1 MAQILSYSFV
11 AKRKKVILGLTVV
24 LVIAGLALGALTWIS
39 ARYKRFIESNLPVW
53 VAKGTDSIYHATVQD
68 ISINI
73 FTRRLTITGITLKA
87 DTNCMQ
93 YHRETGKHNRVTV
106 DLYVPKLQINN
117 IVWAKLITSKEFSCG
132 SAYIWQP
139 RVVITS
145 RYHEVDSSKLQ
156 PEEKKSAAI
165 KKLFA
170 STIQIINPDISFK
183 SFTKEKDSFICRLQG
198 GQGILNEWLLDSE
211 HEDTTRFLLA
221 RSCTIDSSAFLF
233 HKPSM
238 LYAFKIRS
246 FYLNTAKEQLSLTDV
261 NIAPTMSDAAYYRI
275 VGHRTTICRT
285 HINKVQLAD
294 FKWQQLIHNNKLR
307 SKTVQLTRPHVTL
320 YFSYLPPSRPT
331 NAVKDDPSRII
342 RTAPV
347 QIDIPTIKVTDGY
360 VLYTELNEESMQ
372 EGKLDLDNINTT
384 IDNLTN
390 IDTVI
395 RRNRLLVAKATAKL
409 YHTASISAT
418 VQLTLPDT
426 SGAFD
431 IQARVMNLYAAQ
443 INHVTRP
450 LSLLQ
455 LDSMQL
461 SQLNV
466 NVKGNQSYTHSI
478 LDMRY
483 ANLKLTIEKPIDGD
497 KLKSKPLAS
506 AFANSLFIYRDNP
519 MPGGEARTADT
530 YTPRDITTPFMP
542 TIVKNVR
549 LGINKII
556 IRHEKIVSLVT
567 NGKVQTDGK
576 KHKKG
581 LFGKLK

>member
-1 MAQILSYSFV
+1 M
-11 AKRKKVILGLTVV
+11 AKRKKVITGLAIV
-24 LVIAGLALGALTWIS
+24 LVIAGLVLGILTWIS
-39 ARYKRFIESNLPVW
+39 ARYKRFIEGNIPVW

-93 YHRETGKHNRVTV
+93 YHRETGKHNRITV

-117 IVWAKLITSKEFSCG
+117 IVWAKLLTSKEFSCG

-156 PEEKKSAAI
+156 PEKKKSAEI
-165 KKLFA
+165 KRLFA

-198 GQGILNEWLLDSE
+198 GKGILNEWLLDSE

-221 RSCTIDSSAFLF
+221 RSCIIDSSAFLF

-238 LYAFKIRS
+238 LYAFKTRS
-246 FYLNTAKEQLSLTDV
+246 FYLNTAKEQLSLADV
-261 NIAPTMSDAAYYRI
+261 NIAPTMNNAAYYRI
-275 VGHRTTICRT
+275 VGHRTTICHAR
-285 HINKVQLAD
+285 ISKVQLID
-294 FKWQQLIHNNKLR
+294 FKWQQLIHNEKLR
-307 SKTVQLTRPHVTL
+307 STIHLIHPYVSL
-320 YFSYLPPSRPT
+320 YFSYLPPAHPT

-342 RTAPV
+342 RTASV
-347 QIDIPTIKVTDGY
+347 QLDIPNIKVTDGY

-372 EGKLDLDNINTT
+372 EGKLDLDKINVTLN
-384 IDNLTN
+384 NLAN

-395 RRNRLLVAKATAKL
+395 RKNKLLVAKANAKV
-409 YHTASISAT
+409 YRTGTISAT
-418 VQLTLPDT
+418 VQLKLPDT
-426 SGAFD
+426 TGAFD
-431 IQARVMNLYAAQ
+431 IQASIRNLHAGQ
-443 INHVTRP
+443 INNVTRP

-461 SQLNV
+461 GEMNV
-466 NVKGNQSYTHSI
+466 NVTGNQSYTRSI
-478 LDMRY
+478 LNMRY
-483 ANLKLTIEKPIDGD
+483 TNLKLTMEKPVDGD

-506 AFANSLFIYRDNP
+506 AFANALFVYRDNP
-519 MPGGEARTADT
+519 MPGGDTRTADT

-549 LGINKII
+549 FGINKII

-576 KHKKG
+576 KKKKG
-581 LFGKLK
+581 LFSKLK

>member
-1 MAQILSYSFV
+1 M
-11 AKRKKVILGLTVV
+11 AKRKKVLVSLTVV
-24 LVIAGLALGALTWIS
+24 LVIAGLVLGTLTWIS
-39 ARYKRFIESNLPVW
+39 ARYKRFIEGNLPGW

-117 IVWAKLITSKEFSCG
+117 IVWAKLLTSKEFSCG

-145 RYHEVDSSKLQ
+145 RYRDVDSSKLQ
-156 PEEKKSAAI
+156 PEKKNSAAI

-221 RSCTIDSSAFLF
+221 RSCIIDSSAFLF

-238 LYAFKIRS
+238 LYAFKTRS
-246 FYLNTAKEQLSLTDV
+246 FYLNTAKEQLLLTDV
-261 NIAPTMSDAAYYRI
+261 NIAPTMSDATYYRI
-275 VGHRTTICRT
+275 IGHRTTICRAR
-285 HINKVQLAD
+285 INKVQLVD
-294 FKWQQLIHNNKLR
+294 FKWQQLVHNKKLR
-307 SKTVQLTRPHVTL
+307 SAVHLIHPYVSL
-320 YFSYLPPSRPT
+320 YFSYLPPPHPT

-347 QIDIPTIKVTDGY
+347 QLDIPNIKVTDGY

-372 EGKLDLDNINTT
+372 EGKLDLDRIDATIN
-384 IDNLTN
+384 NLTN

-395 RRNRLLVAKATAKL
+395 RKDELLVVKANAKVYRTGN
-409 YHTASISAT
+409 ISAT
-418 VQLTLPDT
+418 VQLKLPDT
-426 SGAFD
+426 TGAFD
-431 IQARVMNLYAAQ
+431 IRANIMNLHAAQ
-443 INHVTRP
+443 INNVTRP

-461 SQLNV
+461 NQMNV
-466 NVKGNQSYTHSI
+466 NVTGNQSYTRSI
-478 LDMRY
+478 VNMRY
-483 ANLKLTIEKPIDGD
+483 ANLMLTIEKPIDGD

-506 AFANSLFIYRDNP
+506 AFANTLFVYKDNP
-519 MPGGEARTADT
+519 MPGEEARTADT

-556 IRHEKIVSLVT
+556 IRHEKVVSLVT

>member
-1 MAQILSYSFV
+1 M
-11 AKRKKVILGLTVV
+11 AKRKKVLVSLTVV
-24 LVIAGLALGALTWIS
+24 LVIAGLVLGTLTWVS
-39 ARYKRFIESNLPVW
+39 ARYKRFIESNIPVW

-87 DTNCMQ
+87 DTNCIQ
-93 YHRETGKHNRVTV
+93 YHRETGKHNRITV

-117 IVWAKLITSKEFSCG
+117 IVWAKLLTNKEFSCG

-145 RYHEVDSSKLQ
+145 RYHDVDSSRLQ
-156 PEEKKSAAI
+156 PQQKKNPAI

-198 GQGILNEWLLDSE
+198 GKSTLNEWLLDSE
-211 HEDTTRFLLA
+211 HDDTTRFLLA
-221 RSCTIDSSAFLF
+221 RSCIIDSSAFLF

-238 LYAFKIRS
+238 LYAFKTRS
-246 FYLNTAKEQLSLTDV
+246 FYLNTTKEQLSLADV

-275 VGHRTTICRT
+275 VGHRTTICRARV
-285 HINKVQLAD
+285 NKVQLVD
-294 FKWQQLIHNNKLR
+294 FKWQQLIHNKKLR
-307 SKTVQLTRPHVTL
+307 SASIHLIHPYVSL
-320 YFSYLPPSRPT
+320 YFSYLPPPHPT
-331 NAVKDDPSRII
+331 NAVKDDPPRII

-347 QIDIPTIKVTDGY
+347 QLDIPNIKVTDGY

-372 EGKLDLDNINTT
+372 EGRLNLDRIDATIN
-384 IDNLTN
+384 NLTN

-395 RRNRLLVAKATAKL
+395 TRNELLVVKANAKVYRTGNV
-409 YHTASISAT
+409 SAT
-418 VQLTLPDT
+418 VQLKLPDT
-426 SGAFD
+426 TGAFN
-431 IQARVMNLYAAQ
+431 IRASIMNLHAAQ
-443 INHVTRP
+443 INNVTRP

-466 NVKGNQSYTHSI
+466 NVTGNQGYTHSI
-478 LDMRY
+478 LNMRY
-483 ANLKLTIEKPIDGD
+483 TNLKLTMEKPVDGD
-497 KLKSKPLAS
+497 RLKSKPLAS
-506 AFANSLFIYRDNP
+506 TFANALFIYRDNP

-530 YTPRDITTPFMP
+530 YTPRDVTTPFMP
-542 TIVKNVR
+542 TIVKNVK

-556 IRHEKIVSLVT
+556 VRHEKIVSVIT
-567 NGKVQTDGK
+567 NGQVQVDGK
-576 KHKKG
+576 KKKKG